1 VSKSVGS
8 KVPDVRELCRTFKFS
23 PNAGIGIWQSAE
35 FDRAC
40 KDPVLRSRKLGQLLA
55 GLQTSGKKL
64 ASILYSVGLNRS
76 FDCASRSAGKCAMSN
91 PAQTTVTWSAN
102 VEVCFQLNRRGA
114 GKSLAALQ
122 KWAMENDEKNCQRSD
137 RRQAPALGY
146 GA

>member
-1 VSKSVGS
+1 
-8 KVPDVRELCRTFKFS
+8 
-23 PNAGIGIWQSAE
+23 
-35 FDRAC
+35 
-40 KDPVLRSRKLGQLLA
+40 
-55 GLQTSGKKL
+55 
-64 ASILYSVGLNRS
+64 
-76 FDCASRSAGKCAMSN
+76 MSN